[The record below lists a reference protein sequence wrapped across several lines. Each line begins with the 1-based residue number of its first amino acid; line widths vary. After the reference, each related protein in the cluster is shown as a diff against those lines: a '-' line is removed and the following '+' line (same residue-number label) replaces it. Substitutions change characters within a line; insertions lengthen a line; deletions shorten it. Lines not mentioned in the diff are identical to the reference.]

1 MNPRQFPDILCCE
14 SLNHFV
20 KKKVPKHVLEQ
31 STRCMYYTSVTVL
44 GGNMHHSKFSSL
56 CPGLYTPCLFA
67 QLRVVPPHICP
78 GLTILTHVLTHTTH
92 HVIHALTVMITQAV
106 SSSSLMLFI
115 FPQTIQD
122 DRQKQGQKLRNKSVF
137 LLWWSPTA
145 YISGG
150 AESETL
156 LVYRNTLI
164 YTENQLQLLLGT
176 TNLTV

>member
-1 MNPRQFPDILCCE
+1 MSPRQFPDFLCCD

-20 KKKVPKHVLEQ
+20 KGKVPNQVLLQ
-31 STRCMYYTSVTVL
+31 SIWYMYDTSVTVL

-92 HVIHALTVMITQAV
+92 HVINALTVMITQAV

-122 DRQKQGQKLRNKSVF
+122 DQQKQFFGIFGDVLGICF
-137 LLWWSPTA
+137 
-145 YISGG
+145 GD
-150 AESETL
+150 
-156 LVYRNTLI
+156 
-164 YTENQLQLLLGT
+164 LLGIYWGFF
-176 TNLTV
+176 